1 MSQPSSAREE
11 PEASSAFPPVSA
23 AEEKSRRRTFLALL
37 VVLIVVVGFGGYL
50 LIFAGAN
57 LGSPGGSNST
67 SRTTCEP
74 VTSPI
79 CSPGVESVYGA
90 QAQPLLNP
98 VPAGEPVPIN
108 VSLTQNRTST
118 DYAFWFG
125 DGSTEENTSSRVVH
139 AYASPG
145 LYYIYV
151 QAADTQGQTLSDL
164 GALPLVTVTPAPNA
178 SGFGNKVIAQGN
190 VTANTTTRQGAS
202 AVLRP
207 GQFVSLEAWVTGPP
221 SDPNASLASPYFTL
235 LGPSARALTLGS
247 PEGNGLGPGTPMV
260 VSVFADSSA
269 AIGAYPVAFVA
280 PTSYQDGGTT
290 LYADSNF
297 TFTIFVGSDVPN
309 HGALPFPVSYP
320 APPSRGTLTAY
331 ELSPGGSV
339 SEDPAID
346 YETVGYEPILNV
358 YQTLVT
364 YSGSNLGP
372 AASDFVP
379 SLATCVPGSTQCTA
393 LYGNDMVDKNGNYT
407 FVINPS
413 AQFYDPITG
422 AHYPVYPSDVL
433 FSLART
439 CLFST
444 YPGYQV
450 NPGWILCQSLLPNA
464 NVAKQIYK
472 TNPALAPNPAWD
484 GALHYPLN
492 NTPQNILNAI
502 TINTTGLC
510 PTGAGGSGFAGDGCV
525 TFHTETLTGTGWSY
539 FLELIGDPE
548 GGAIMPCAWASA
560 NGGGLPGFVPSG
572 NDCSVPAANSL
583 NPTAWDGY
591 MSGGSSTSYNTY
603 LQWHMMGSGPYALA
617 NIQISEAYYLEANP
631 YWAGTTCLGGAAD
644 GCLPGAYSATN
655 PTFIPKV
662 NVIWETSQTQGEA
675 AYKAGTA
682 DFASIP
688 STDTNFALQLQ
699 AAGTIGIGAAPS
711 LSIFF
716 LPFNMDFSVSG
727 AQSYI
732 TTPINMPSY
741 ILQDLNFRQFLTA
754 AFPYGTIQSTVNTVD
769 GIQYFFPYGGAI
781 PQFMG
786 NFYPSNISWPVSDP
800 VTNPNVVGSA
810 AYWWQQTKNDAF
822 FSSLACMKPGAG
834 PCILPLISPA
844 GAPTDDIENTLFA
857 NEVFTLTNGAVKV
870 VVKDIPFLNEVI
882 NSFSNPGQNPQP
894 IFNLGWAPDYPDPTD
909 YMAPLYQAD
918 SAYTFRDAVL
928 EGLTGASPATGL
940 NLTAWAL
947 GGPKVGYMSACASGG
962 TLSAPNGWNMIVTLG
977 CQGWAYTA
985 LTNLVA
991 DGAACAPPSCSLSER
1006 TLIYNNAEQI
1016 AYKLGLYIYN
1026 FQQNTVFSYSTWINP
1041 TSFAA
1046 NPMVL
1051 GDGALA
1057 WYQVGYWDGGD

>member
-1 MSQPSSAREE
+1 MATVL
-11 PEASSAFPPVSA
+11 AVVIIVVILVAGGLG
-23 AEEKSRRRTFLALL
+23 TYLALP
-37 VVLIVVVGFGGYL
+37 
-50 LIFAGAN
+50 AGSS
-57 LGSPGGSNST
+57 GSHQTTST
-67 SRTTCEP
+67 VTTCEP
-74 VTSPI
+74 ATSPR
-79 CSPGVESVYGA
+79 CTTAPSTAVHNAVVSVAFSSVQQG
-90 QAQPLLNP
+90 QL
-98 VPAGEPVPIN
+98 VPIT
-108 VSLTQNRTST
+108 VSLPNSLIATSYT
-118 DYAFWFG
+118 FYFG
-125 DGSTEENTSSRVVH
+125 DGTSETTTTASVSHPYQLPGTYYVYATATDANGVVH
-139 AYASPG
+139 
-145 LYYIYV
+145 
-151 QAADTQGQTLSDL
+151 DNL
-164 GALPLVTVTPAPNA
+164 GALAPVTVTNSFATDTLGNLA
-178 SGFGNKVIAQGN
+178 QTSGQVIANSTSTSGATAVVRPGGSVTLSAWVSALPTNPVTTLGTPIFALSKVASTNLSLGSTSGAGTGPGN
-190 VTANTTTRQGAS
+190 PLTVTVTASTS
-202 AVLRP
+202 A
-207 GQFVSLEAWVTGPP
+207 G
-221 SDPNASLASPYFTL
+221 
-235 LGPSARALTLGS
+235 
-247 PEGNGLGPGTPMV
+247 
-260 VSVFADSSA
+260 
-269 AIGAYPVAFVA
+269 IGAYPVNFSVES
-280 PTSYQDGGTT
+280 TLISGGTT
-290 LYADSNF
+290 TNAYNNY
-297 TFTIFVGSDVPN
+297 TFTVFVGSN
-309 HGALPFPVSYP
+309 SAGNGAAPIITSYP
-320 APPSRGTLTAY
+320 SPPNRGVLNVY
-331 ELSPGGSV
+331 ELAPGGSV

-358 YQTLVT
+358 YQALVS
-364 YSGSNLGP
+364 YNGSSAGP

-379 SLATCVPGSTQCTA
+379 NLATCVPGSTQCTA

-711 LSIFF
+711 LSIYF

-754 AFPYGTIQSTVNTVD
+754 SFPYETIQSTVNTVD
-769 GIQYFFPYGGAI
+769 GIQYMFPYGGAI

-918 SAYTFRDAVL
+918 STYTFGNAVL

-947 GGPKVGYMSACASGG
+947 GGPKVGYMSACANGG
-962 TLSAPNGWNMIVTLG
+962 TLTAPNGWNMVVTLG

-991 DGAACAPPSCSLSER
+991 DGAACAPPSCSLAAR
-1006 TLIYNNAEQI
+1006 ALIYNNAEQI

-1026 FQQNTVFSYSTWINP
+1026 FQSNSVFSYSTWINP
-1041 TSFAA
+1041 SGINT
-1046 NPMVL
+1046 NPMIGGG
-1051 GDGALA
+1051 GDQPWYTITYQNGAL
-1057 WYQVGYWDGGD
+1057 